1 MLTFHLQL
9 GKSGQLII
17 SLKEAGP
24 KRILYLDTLRKYKS
38 EALDFL
44 ITLHLRAS
52 RAPTSSDTL
61 SFQTIEIPPRQAF
74 DALRLLLATKAL
86 YVQGKKVEGNLDR
99 PTKPNGPFDLLIRS
113 NPTCFISG
121 STLSILDDSPT
132 PEKEAI
138 PELLLTD
145 VTGSFANLP
154 NNRFEKDLLEAG
166 FIYKPIGSSNYYCPT
181 DKAYEALRL
190 LLDIGWTI
198 KTAKGQKLLPQTNLQ
213 GSIQKDLQIEG
224 SVTFRTETQPLEK
237 LLQKRSRWIELDSQ
251 SVGLVN
257 WKTVD
262 ALVPPSIELLWNER
276 GPRMAGIA
284 QCLDVAPLC
293 VDNLQQAIS
302 ALRDQKGFPRALP
315 SPNFQATLFPYQQE
329 GVDWITF
336 LYRWNLGG
344 LLADEMGLGKTIQ
357 TIAFLSQIE
366 SHLPILIV
374 APASLLFQWRS
385 ELNRF
390 LPGRSAAILSYAAL
404 RQQID
409 TLSQT
414 EYEVVILDES
424 HMIKTATTQTS
435 QAACRLR
442 TRFRLALSG
451 TPLENRPEELQS
463 QMRFL
468 QVPFSHFR
476 PFLLRRTKES
486 VSLQL
491 PPKIQQTVW
500 VEMTEEQRA
509 IYTQARTPNM
519 EILELI
525 LRLRQITCDPR
536 LVGADAAGAKIDQLL
551 LDVEAGG
558 KILIYSQFTTLLTL
572 AANSCRERGWNCLY
586 LDGSTSLEQRA
597 ERVTRFQQDPES
609 CLFFLSLKAGGVGLN
624 LTAADTI
631 IILDPWW
638 NESAEQQAIDR
649 AHRIGQTKP
658 LLIKRYLT
666 PNSIEEKLK
675 QLKEK
680 KLQIAEELLGE
691 ETLDMA
697 EAFGLYS

>member
-9 GKSGQLII
+9 SKSGQFTI
-17 SLKEAGP
+17 SLKETGP
-24 KRILYLDTLRKYKS
+24 KRVLYLDTLRPYKS
-38 EALDFL
+38 AALDFL
-44 ITLHLRAS
+44 IALHM
-52 RAPTSSDTL
+52 RAPRAPSSSDTL

-74 DALRLLLATKAL
+74 ETLRLLLATKAL
-86 YVQGKKVEGNLDR
+86 YVQGKKVEGNLDK
-99 PTKPNGPFDLLIRS
+99 PTKPSAPIDLLIRS
-113 NPTCFISG
+113 NPTCFVAG
-121 STLSILDDSPT
+121 ATLGILDDSPA
-132 PEKEAI
+132 PEKEPT

-145 VTGSFANLP
+145 ATGSFANLAD
-154 NNRFEKDLLEAG
+154 NRFEKDLLEAG
-166 FIYKPIGSSNYYCPT
+166 FIYKPIGSSCYYCPT
-181 DKAYEALRL
+181 DRAYESLRL

-198 KTAKGQKLLPQTNLQ
+198 KTAKGQLLLPQTGLQ
-213 GSIQKDLQIEG
+213 GAIQQDLQIEG
-224 SVTFRTETQPLEK
+224 SATFRTQKQPLEK

-251 SVGLVN
+251 SVGLVD
-257 WKTVD
+257 WKAIDT
-262 ALVPPSIELLWNER
+262 LIPPSVELLWSER
-276 GPRMAGIA
+276 GPRVAGIA
-284 QCLDVAPLC
+284 QCFDAAPLC
-293 VDNLQQAIS
+293 VDNLQQAVC

-315 SPNFQATLFPYQQE
+315 SKAFQTTLFPYQQE
-329 GVDWITF
+329 GVDWIAF

-357 TIAFLSQIE
+357 TIAFLSQLE

-390 LPGRSAAILSYAAL
+390 LPRRNATILSYAAL

-414 EYEVVILDES
+414 EYEVAILDES
-424 HMIKTATTQTS
+424 HMIKTAATQTA

-442 TRFRLALSG
+442 ARFRLALSG
-451 TPLENRPEELQS
+451 TPLENRPEELRS
-463 QMRFL
+463 QMTFL
-468 QVPFSHFR
+468 QLPFTHFR

-486 VSLQL
+486 VALQL
-491 PPKIQQTVW
+491 PPKIEQTVW
-500 VEMTEEQRA
+500 IEMTEEQRSL
-509 IYTQARTPNM
+509 YTQARTPNM

-525 LRLRQITCDPR
+525 LRLRQIACDPR
-536 LVGADAAGAKIDQLL
+536 LVGADVAGAKIDQLL

-572 AANSCRERGWNCLY
+572 AANSCRERGWNLLY

-597 ERVTRFQQDPES
+597 ERVTRFQEDPQN

-624 LTAADTI
+624 LTAADTVI
-631 IILDPWW
+631 LLDPWW
-638 NESAEQQAIDR
+638 NESVERQAIDR

-666 PNSIEEKLK
+666 PDSIEEKLK
-675 QLKEK
+675 LLKEK
-680 KLQIAEELLGE
+680 KLQVAEELLGE
-691 ETLDMA
+691 ETLDRA
-697 EAFGLYS
+697 EALTLC

>member
-1 MLTFHLQL
+1 L
-9 GKSGQLII
+9 
-17 SLKEAGP
+17 
-24 KRILYLDTLRKYKS
+24 
-38 EALDFL
+38 
-44 ITLHLRAS
+44 AS
-52 RAPTSSDTL
+52 N
-61 SFQTIEIPPRQAF
+61 
-74 DALRLLLATKAL
+74 AL
-86 YVQGKKVEGNLDR
+86 YAQGKKVEGNLDR
-99 PTKPNGPFDLLIRS
+99 PIKPAGPIDFLIRS
-113 NPTCFISG
+113 NPTCFIAG
-121 STLSILDDSPT
+121 STLGILDDSPAL
-132 PEKEAI
+132 EKEPT

-145 VTGSFANLP
+145 ATGSFANLP

-166 FIYKPIGSSNYYCPT
+166 FIYKPIGSSHYYCPT
-181 DKAYEALRL
+181 DRAYEALRL
-190 LLDIGWTI
+190 LLDIGWVI
-198 KTAKGQKLLPQTNLQ
+198 KTAKGQLLLPQTNLQ
-213 GSIQKDLQIEG
+213 GSVQKDLQIEG
-224 SVTFRTETQPLEK
+224 SATFRTEKQPLKK

-251 SVGLVN
+251 SVGLVD
-257 WKTVD
+257 WKAVD
-262 ALVPPSIELLWNER
+262 TLVPPSIELLWNER
-276 GPRMAGIA
+276 GPRIARMA
-284 QCLDVAPLC
+284 QCLDVTLQC
-293 VDNLQQAIS
+293 EENLQQAIL
-302 ALRDQKGFPRALP
+302 ALRDQKRFPRALP
-315 SPNFQATLFPYQQE
+315 GPTFQATLFPYQQD
-329 GVDWITF
+329 GVDWISF

-366 SHLPILIV
+366 RDLPILIV

-390 LPGRSAAILSYAAL
+390 LPGRSATILSYATL

-414 EYEVVILDES
+414 EYAVAILDES
-424 HMIKTATTQTS
+424 HMIKTATTQTA
-435 QAACRLR
+435 QAACRLQA
-442 TRFRLALSG
+442 RFRLALSG

-463 QMRFL
+463 QMHFL

-486 VSLQL
+486 VALQL
-491 PPKIQQTVW
+491 PPKIQQTIW
-500 VEMTEEQRA
+500 VEMAEEQRA
-509 IYTQARTPNM
+509 IYAQARTPNM

-525 LRLRQITCDPR
+525 LRLRQIACDPR
-536 LVGADAAGAKIDQLL
+536 LVGADSAGAKIDQLL

-597 ERVTRFQQDPES
+597 ERVTRFQEDPQS

-624 LTAADTI
+624 LTAADTVI
-631 IILDPWW
+631 LLDPWW

-666 PNSIEEKLK
+666 PDSIEEKLK

-680 KLQIAEELLGE
+680 KLQVAEELLGE

-697 EAFGLYS
+697 EALALLS